1 MNNDT
6 PVVSVGLPVYN
17 GEAFLAEA
25 VDSLLGQTYK
35 NLELIVCDNAS
46 TDRTED
52 ICRDKARSDE
62 RLRYYRN
69 ETNIGAMKN
78 FNRVVE
84 LARGKYFK
92 WAAHDDVHDATY
104 VERCLE
110 ILEGDPGVVLVYSR
124 AQDVDENGTAL
135 KKKSYGLHTDS
146 PDAPTRFR
154 DLIRND
160 YTCEAIFGL
169 MRLEELRLT
178 PLLSNYADCDRVLLT
193 EIGLAGRFDE
203 IPEYLFIHREHKN
216 RSVRQFKDRQK
227 RSAWFDPSKAGRPA
241 FPYTREFWG
250 YIGAVRRAKLS
261 SADRSRCLRS
271 MAWWAVANVG
281 GLFEDLTF
289 AARYVL
295 RPLKHRLF
303 PPKGREVR

>member
-1 MNNDT
+1 MNNEI
-6 PVVSVGLPVYN
+6 PVVSVGLPVFN
-17 GEAFLAEA
+17 GEAYLAEA
-25 VDSLLGQTYK
+25 IDSLLGQTFK

-46 TDRTED
+46 TDDTET
-52 ICRDKARSDE
+52 ICRERAASDE

-69 ETNIGAMKN
+69 DTNIGAMKN
-78 FNRVVE
+78 FNKVVD

-92 WAAHDDVHDATY
+92 WAAHDDVHDETY

-110 ILEGDPGVVLVYSR
+110 ILEREPGVVLVYPR
-124 AQDVDENGTAL
+124 ARDIDENGATIRE
-135 KKKSYGLHTDS
+135 KSYDLRTDS
-146 PDAPTRFR
+146 ATAPVRFK

-193 EIGLAGRFDE
+193 EIGLSGRFHE
-203 IPEYLFIHREHKN
+203 IPDYLFIHREHKD

-250 YIGAVRRAKLS
+250 YVGAIRRAKLS
-261 SADRSRCLRS
+261 SPDRSRCYGS
-271 MAWWAVANVG
+271 MAWWAAVNLG
-281 GLFEDLTF
+281 GLVEDLTF

-295 RPLKHRLF
+295 RPVKHKFF
-303 PPKGREVR
+303 PPKGRPVS